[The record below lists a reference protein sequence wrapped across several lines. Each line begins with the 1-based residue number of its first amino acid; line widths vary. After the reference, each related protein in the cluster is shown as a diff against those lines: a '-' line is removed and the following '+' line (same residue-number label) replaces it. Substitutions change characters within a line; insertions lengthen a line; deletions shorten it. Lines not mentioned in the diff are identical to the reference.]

1 MNKIYNVVYSE
12 EHGTWVVCSELDKRG
27 RKKSSRTSTGKL
39 LASAAIMGA
48 SLASLPAQASTCG
61 DGSTVASGGS
71 CDMGV
76 YTATVND
83 RKVGQAVVDNGD
95 TVTLTTPDI
104 NNITS
109 FDNGPNNDRPFRTG
123 TLRNLFTDPDI
134 LRQLGELERLN
145 PNQKGETRTVRDPIS
160 GSNQTVNVYNNILGQ
175 SALDIEGVV
184 TTGNDV
190 YVDMRLGTATGN
202 GSKIIASLGDA
213 NATMVDESVAT
224 NRTAMLLSVK
234 DSRLVQAE
242 NGASAEWTSKNRIR
256 FNQGVIASDRLRITQ
271 SLFEPK
277 TVTFMG
283 NTYRLNTVQDL
294 IDYNNNILKPA
305 IGTAGFANPGETQ
318 QAAYDR
324 WFNEA
329 ARRKDYTFDQ
339 ANPITPTA
347 DSQLPVGEVWVLA
360 AKGNGST
367 ATLKNG
373 GQIDHR
379 TAQNM
384 GGGMLA
390 EEGGK
395 AIIEEGANLS
405 GAFNS
410 LTVRGA
416 GSTAENHGV
425 ISGGY
430 YASDNFDTSK
440 NAQAKKND
448 SYVEATTVNATN
460 SGVFKNSGII
470 NVSGFTYPNLN
481 FTNYGIRVNNNATA
495 VNQAGGIINVAVN
508 KAPDNAV
515 HGVRV
520 ENNGTFTT
528 ESDSEIF
535 IGRTAQYDK
544 NAPTTLLGNTS
555 DQVGILVNGNNA
567 VLENNGTITIG
578 KETQGATAVR
588 VSNGNAS
595 TKVNLGTTSVINVSG
610 NATMPAGSQPK
621 QNIGIQAQN
630 SDNAEITNAGTINV
644 NGTNGVGENVVAEA
658 GRTAKITNTATSKIT
673 VEEASTNQVTR
684 NYGIYAEGK
693 GTGKADVVADGTLTL
708 KGDNVIGAHARGN
721 STMDVNAGMKTVFD
735 NSTNAKNQIAYHIN
749 GGNAVANV
757 AALTNSNDITTENS
771 TMFRADA
778 GGTVNA
784 TDLNVTAS
792 GKDAVIL
799 ASDGADASGKASAIN
814 VNNGTYNL
822 TGNGSSVALVSGGAT
837 ASLKGTAN
845 IADSATGATIGTADG
860 KNHGLNN
867 QVVAGSSPNDKT
879 KLVSE
884 LNTTTNAAAV
894 TGYTA
899 QNSGTVEYAGS
910 LQLNG
915 SNSVAVRTLDNGTAT
930 LNGAT
935 VKANGTALLANGG
948 TNNITVNGGTISGTN
963 NVFNSVAGVNTLKAE
978 NGAVLNG
985 TMAVAA
991 GTSNVSLNNATWNN
1005 NGNSTVTT
1013 LNNAGTVAFTAPTT
1027 PAAGNYKNITVNGDY
1042 TGNNGKLVVN
1052 TLWNSDADKDSDHL
1066 IIKGAA
1072 SGKTVVSTPNG
1083 IIGNITK
1090 TTAQQFSSDVVTV
1103 EQPAANA
1110 SGQQVGQPDG
1120 NAIFTGT
1127 ADTTNAGQAQ
1137 LVLKSTAGGKNVY
1150 AWTLYATPAPTPAP
1164 APAPTPAPTPA
1175 PAGHY
1180 IFAPGVSAY
1189 TLMPQV
1195 NQEIGYNTLSAT
1207 LHERRGENQIMAWDE
1222 CATCG
1227 DQAKGQTWARLLGRG
1242 LNSDGKERFN
1252 FETKMAG
1259 VQIGHDFAI
1268 RRNDKGG
1275 HNLTGVFAAYTHA
1288 TTDFFDRYRAV
1299 GGVVVNDKFTGE
1311 GKTDAV
1317 SLGVSNTYYAQ
1328 NGSYL
1333 DLVGQVSWL
1342 RNNYK
1347 ARDSVSVKQNGW
1359 GAGLSAEVGRPF
1371 ALGERAENE
1380 GGWMIEPQAQL
1391 MYQYVG
1397 LKNFNDGIRQVE
1409 QNGQH
1414 GLRGRL
1420 GARLA
1425 YNAPNSNLRTNTFYA
1440 VANVWNDFIK
1450 PRNIHIGADSVS
1462 EKRNTTWGELGLGAQ
1477 LPLGKNAYLYG
1488 DARYER
1494 NLGGAKRDGYRG
1506 TVGFK
1511 YTWK

>member
-1 MNKIYNVVYSE
+1 
-12 EHGTWVVCSELDKRG
+12 
-27 RKKSSRTSTGKL
+27 
-39 LASAAIMGA
+39 
-48 SLASLPAQASTCG
+48 
-61 DGSTVASGGS
+61 
-71 CDMGV
+71 
-76 YTATVND
+76 
-83 RKVGQAVVDNGD
+83 
-95 TVTLTTPDI
+95 
-104 NNITS
+104 
-109 FDNGPNNDRPFRTG
+109 
-123 TLRNLFTDPDI
+123 
-134 LRQLGELERLN
+134 
-145 PNQKGETRTVRDPIS
+145 
-160 GSNQTVNVYNNILGQ
+160 
-175 SALDIEGVV
+175 
-184 TTGNDV
+184 
-190 YVDMRLGTATGN
+190 
-202 GSKIIASLGDA
+202 
-213 NATMVDESVAT
+213 
-224 NRTAMLLSVK
+224 
-234 DSRLVQAE
+234 
-242 NGASAEWTSKNRIR
+242 
-256 FNQGVIASDRLRITQ
+256 
-271 SLFEPK
+271 
-277 TVTFMG
+277 
-283 NTYRLNTVQDL
+283 
-294 IDYNNNILKPA
+294 
-305 IGTAGFANPGETQ
+305 
-318 QAAYDR
+318 
-324 WFNEA
+324 
-329 ARRKDYTFDQ
+329 
-339 ANPITPTA
+339 
-347 DSQLPVGEVWVLA
+347 
-360 AKGNGST
+360 
-367 ATLKNG
+367 
-373 GQIDHR
+373 
-379 TAQNM
+379 
-384 GGGMLA
+384 
-390 EEGGK
+390 
-395 AIIEEGANLS
+395 
-405 GAFNS
+405 
-410 LTVRGA
+410 
-416 GSTAENHGV
+416 
-425 ISGGY
+425 
-430 YASDNFDTSK
+430 
-440 NAQAKKND
+440 
-448 SYVEATTVNATN
+448 
-460 SGVFKNSGII
+460 
-470 NVSGFTYPNLN
+470 
-481 FTNYGIRVNNNATA
+481 
-495 VNQAGGIINVAVN
+495 
-508 KAPDNAV
+508 
-515 HGVRV
+515 
-520 ENNGTFTT
+520 
-528 ESDSEIF
+528 
-535 IGRTAQYDK
+535 
-544 NAPTTLLGNTS
+544 
-555 DQVGILVNGNNA
+555 
-567 VLENNGTITIG
+567 
-578 KETQGATAVR
+578 
-588 VSNGNAS
+588 
-595 TKVNLGTTSVINVSG
+595 
-610 NATMPAGSQPK
+610 
-621 QNIGIQAQN
+621 
-630 SDNAEITNAGTINV
+630 
-644 NGTNGVGENVVAEA
+644 
-658 GRTAKITNTATSKIT
+658 
-673 VEEASTNQVTR
+673 
-684 NYGIYAEGK
+684 
-693 GTGKADVVADGTLTL
+693 
-708 KGDNVIGAHARGN
+708 
-721 STMDVNAGMKTVFD
+721 
-735 NSTNAKNQIAYHIN
+735 
-749 GGNAVANV
+749 
-757 AALTNSNDITTENS
+757 
-771 TMFRADA
+771 MFRADA

-784 TDLNVTAS
+784 TDLTVTAS

-799 ASDGADASGKASAIN
+799 ASDGADAAGKASAVN

-822 TGNGSSVALVSGGAT
+822 TGSGSKVALVSGGAA

-845 IADSATGATIGTADG
+845 VADTATNATIGVADG
-860 KNHGLNN
+860 KTHGLNN
-867 QVVAGSSPNDKT
+867 QAVAGSSPNNKT

-884 LNTTTNAAAV
+884 LNTTTNAAGV
-894 TGYTA
+894 TGYAA
-899 QNSGTVEYAGS
+899 QNSGTVDYSGNLD
-910 LQLNG
+910 LQG
-915 SNSVAVRTLDNGTAT
+915 ANSVAVQTLNNGTAN
-930 LNGAT
+930 LNNAT
-935 VKANGTALLANGG
+935 VKANGDALRANAG
-948 TNNITVNGGTISGTN
+948 NNTINVNGGTVTGTT
-963 NVFNSVAGVNTLKAE
+963 NVFNSVAGTNSLVAT

-985 TMAVAA
+985 VMSLAA
-991 GTSNVSLNNATWNN
+991 GTSSVELANGTTWNN
-1005 NGNSTVTT
+1005 TGNSTVTS
-1013 LNNAGTVAFTAPTT
+1013 LDNAGTVAFATPTI
-1027 PAAGNYKNITVNGDY
+1027 AAVGNYKTITVNGDY

-1066 IIKGAA
+1066 IIKGTA

-1110 SGQQVGQPDG
+1110 AGQQVGQPDG
-1120 NAIFTGT
+1120 NAVFTGT

-1150 AWTLYATPAPTPAP
+1150 AWTLYATPAPAP
-1164 APAPTPAPTPA
+1164 APAP
-1175 PAGHY
+1175 GHY

-1252 FETKMAG
+1252 FETKMGG

-1299 GGVVVNDKFTGE
+1299 GGVVVDDKFTGE

-1391 MYQYVG
+1391 MYQYVD

>member
-61 DGSTVASGGS
+61 NGSTVASGGS

-76 YTATVND
+76 YTAAAND
-83 RKVGQAVVDNGD
+83 NKVGQALVTGGD
-95 TVTLTTPDI
+95 SVTLTSPDI
-104 NNITS
+104 NNITG
-109 FDNGPNNDRPFRTG
+109 NNNDRSIRSG
-123 TLRNLFTDPDI
+123 KLSELFTDPAI
-134 LRQLGELERLN
+134 LAELNQRERLLA
-145 PNQKGETRTVRDPIS
+145 NQKGRTVNVTDPATN
-160 GSNQTVNVYNNILGQ
+160 SNQTVNVYNNVKSISAADVQ
-175 SALDIEGVV
+175 STVS
-184 TTGNDV
+184 TGNDI
-190 YVDMRLGTATGN
+190 YVDMRLGTANGN
-202 GSKIIASLGDA
+202 GSKIIASLGDPA
-213 NATMVDESVAT
+213 ATMADET
-224 NRTAMLLSVK
+224 TTQNTVK
-234 DSRLVQAE
+234 TLIALKNSRLVQAE
-242 NGASAEWTSKNRIR
+242 DGGSAEWVSKNRIYFEETR
-256 FNQGVIASDRLRITQ
+256 VASQEMAIGQ
-271 SLFEPK
+271 VLFKPK
-277 TVTFMG
+277 TVTFNG
-283 NTYRLNTVQDL
+283 ANHVLNTVQDL
-294 IDYNNNILKPA
+294 ADYNNNVLIPA
-305 IGTAGFANPGETQ
+305 IGTPGFANAGETQ

-324 WFNEA
+324 YFNEA
-329 ARRKDYTFDQ
+329 AATESKTFRQ
-339 ANPITPTA
+339 NNPITIHP
-347 DSQLPVGEVWVLA
+347 DSTLPIGERWVLA
-360 AKGNGST
+360 ATGAGST
-367 ATLKNG
+367 ATIKNG
-373 GQIDHR
+373 GQIDVSPGLESS
-379 TAQNM
+379 N

-390 EEGGK
+390 ENGGK
-395 AIIEEGANLS
+395 AVIEEGAQLS
-405 GAFNS
+405 GRFNS
-410 LTVRGA
+410 LTVRDA
-416 GSTAENHGV
+416 GSTAINNGV
-425 ISGGY
+425 ISGGFF
-430 YASDNFDTSK
+430 ASDNYDTT
-440 NAQAKKND
+440 QARQTNKND
-448 SYVEATTVNATN
+448 YYSLSTTINATN
-460 SGVFKNSGII
+460 SGNFENNGII
-470 NVSGFTYPNLN
+470 NLAGYTYQGYSHN
-481 FTNYGIRVNNNATA
+481 NYALRVNNNATA
-495 VNQAGGIINVAVN
+495 TNKAGGIINVAVN
-508 KAPDNAV
+508 SSPNSGIT
-515 HGVRV
+515 GVRV
-520 ENNGTFTT
+520 EQGGTFNS
-528 ESDSEIF
+528 EKDSQIF

-544 NAPTTLLGNTS
+544 NAPTKLIGNAT
-555 DQVGILVNGNNA
+555 DQVGILVNGSNA
-567 VLENNGTITIG
+567 VVNHNGKITIG
-578 KETQGATAVR
+578 EQTQGATAIR
-588 VSNGNAS
+588 VASNSDAS
-595 TKVNLGTTSVINVSG
+595 TAVNLGTDSVINIEGKASG
-610 NATMPAGSQPK
+610 VGGAQPK
-621 QNIGIQAQN
+621 QNVGIQAQN
-630 SDNAEITNAGTINV
+630 SGAAQITNAGTINV
-644 NGTNGVGENVVAEA
+644 IGTNAVGENVVAEA

-673 VEEASTNQVTR
+673 VEEASANLVTR
-684 NYGIYAEGK
+684 NYGIYADGQ

-721 STMDVNAGMKTVFD
+721 STMTVNSGMKAVFD

-757 AALTNSNDITTENS
+757 AALTNSTDITTENS

-784 TDLNVTAS
+784 SDLNVTAS

-860 KNHGLNN
+860 KKHGLNN
-867 QVVAGSSPNDKT
+867 QTVAGSSPNNKT

-884 LNTTTNAAAV
+884 LNTTTNAASV
-894 TGYTA
+894 IGYTA

-915 SNSVAVRTLDNGTAT
+915 SNSTAVRTLDNGTAT

-948 TNNITVNGGTISGTN
+948 TNNITVNGGTVSGTT

-1110 SGQQVGQPDG
+1110 AGQQVGQPDG
-1120 NAIFTGT
+1120 NAVFTGT

-1150 AWTLYATPAPTPAP
+1150 AWTLYA
-1164 APAPTPAPTPA
+1164 TPAPTPA

-1227 DQAKGQTWARLLGRG
+1227 EQAKGQTWARLLGRR

-1252 FETKMAG
+1252 FETKMTG

-1299 GGVVVNDKFTGE
+1299 GGVVVDDKFTGE

>member
-39 LASAAIMGA
+39 LVSAAIMGA
-48 SLASLPAQASTCG
+48 SLASMPAQASTCG

-71 CDMGV
+71 CDMDV
-76 YTATVND
+76 YTAAAND
-83 RKVGQAVVDNGD
+83 NKVGQALVTGGD
-95 TVTLTTPDI
+95 TVTLTSPDI
-104 NNITS
+104 NNITG
-109 FDNGPNNDRPFRTG
+109 NNNDRSIRSG
-123 TLRNLFTDPDI
+123 KLSELFTEPAI
-134 LRQLGELERLN
+134 LAELNQRERLLA
-145 PNQKGETRTVRDPIS
+145 NQKGRTVNVTDPATN
-160 GSNQTVNVYNNILGQ
+160 SNQTVNVYNNVKSISAADVQ
-175 SALDIEGVV
+175 STVS
-184 TTGNDV
+184 TGNDI
-190 YVDMRLGTATGN
+190 YVDMRLGTANGN
-202 GSKIIASLGDA
+202 GSKIITSLGDPA
-213 NATMVDESVAT
+213 ATMADET
-224 NRTAMLLSVK
+224 TTQNTVK
-234 DSRLVQAE
+234 TLIALKNSRLVQAE
-242 NGASAEWTSKNRIR
+242 DGGSADWVSKNRIYFEETR
-256 FNQGVIASDRLRITQ
+256 VASQEMAISQ
-271 SLFEPK
+271 VLFKPK
-277 TVTFMG
+277 TVTFRG
-283 NTYRLNTVQDL
+283 VSHTLNTVEDL
-294 IDYNNNILKPA
+294 ANYNRDVLIPA
-305 IGTAGFANPGETQ
+305 VGTPGFANAGETQ

-324 WFNEA
+324 YFNEA
-329 ARRKDYTFDQ
+329 AATETKVFRQ
-339 ANPITPTA
+339 NNPIAIHP
-347 DSQLPVGEVWVLA
+347 DSTLPIGERWVLA
-360 AKGNGST
+360 ATGAGST
-367 ATLKNG
+367 ATIKNG
-373 GQIDHR
+373 GQIDVSPGLESS
-379 TAQNM
+379 N

-390 EEGGK
+390 ENGGK
-395 AIIEEGANLS
+395 AVIEEGAQLS
-405 GAFNS
+405 GRFNS
-410 LTVRGA
+410 LTVRDA
-416 GSTAENHGV
+416 GSTAINNGV
-425 ISGGY
+425 ISGGFF
-430 YASDNFDTSK
+430 ASDNYDTT
-440 NAQAKKND
+440 QARQTNKND
-448 SYVEATTVNATN
+448 YYSLSTTINATN
-460 SGVFKNSGII
+460 SGNFENNGII
-470 NVSGFTYPNLN
+470 NLAGYTYEGYSHN
-481 FTNYGIRVNNNATA
+481 NYALRVNNNATA
-495 VNQAGGIINVAVN
+495 TNKAGGIINVAVN
-508 KAPDNAV
+508 SSPNSGIT
-515 HGVRV
+515 GVRV
-520 ENNGTFTT
+520 EQGGTFNS
-528 ESDSEIF
+528 EKDSQIF
-535 IGRTAQYDK
+535 IGRAAQYDK
-544 NAPTTLLGNTS
+544 NAPTKLIGNAT
-555 DQVGILVNGNNA
+555 DQVGILVNGSSA
-567 VLENNGTITIG
+567 VVNHNGKITLG
-578 KETQGATAVR
+578 KQTQGATAIR
-588 VSNGNAS
+588 VASNSDSS
-595 TKVNLGTTSVINVSG
+595 TKVNLGTDSVINIEGKASG
-610 NATMPAGSQPK
+610 VGGAQPK
-621 QNIGIQAQN
+621 QNVGIQAQN
-630 SDNAEITNAGTINV
+630 SGAAQITNAGTINV
-644 NGTNGVGENVVAEA
+644 IGTNAVGENVVAEA

-673 VEEASTNQVTR
+673 VEEASANLVTR
-684 NYGIYAEGK
+684 NYGIYADGQ

-721 STMDVNAGMKTVFD
+721 STMTVNAGMKAVFD

-757 AALTNSNDITTENS
+757 AALTNSTDITTENS

-784 TDLNVTAS
+784 TDLTVTAS
-792 GKDAVIL
+792 GKEAVIL
-799 ASDGADASGKASAIN
+799 ASDGADAAGKASAVN

-822 TGNGSSVALVSGGAT
+822 TGSGSKVALVSGGAT

-845 IADSATGATIGTADG
+845 VADTATNATIGVADG

-867 QVVAGSSPNDKT
+867 QAVAGSSPNNKT

-884 LNTTTNAAAV
+884 LNTTTNAAGV

-899 QNSGTVEYAGS
+899 QNSGTVDYSGNLDLKGA
-910 LQLNG
+910 
-915 SNSVAVRTLDNGTAT
+915 NSVAVQTLNNGTAN
-930 LNGAT
+930 LNNAM
-935 VKANGTALLANGG
+935 VKANGDALRANAG
-948 TNNITVNGGTISGTN
+948 NNTINVNGGTVTGTT
-963 NVFNSVAGVNTLKAE
+963 NVFNSVAGTNSLVAT

-985 TMAVAA
+985 VMSLAA
-991 GTSNVSLNNATWNN
+991 GTSSVELANGTTWNN
-1005 NGNSTVTT
+1005 TGNSTVTS
-1013 LNNAGTVAFTAPTT
+1013 LDNAGTVAFATPTT
-1027 PAAGNYKNITVNGDY
+1027 AAVGNYKTITVNGDY

-1072 SGKTVVSTPNG
+1072 SGKTIVSTPNG

-1110 SGQQVGQPDG
+1110 AGQQVGQPDG
-1120 NAIFTGT
+1120 NAVFTGT

-1150 AWTLYATPAPTPAP
+1150 AWTLYATPAPAP
-1164 APAPTPAPTPA
+1164 APAP
-1175 PAGHY
+1175 GHY

-1227 DQAKGQTWARLLGRG
+1227 EQAKGQTWARLLGRR

>member
-1 MNKIYNVVYSE
+1 MNKIYNIVYSE
-12 EHGTWVVCSELDKRG
+12 ERGTWVVCSELERAS
-27 RKKSSRTSTGKL
+27 RKKSSSNSAAKL
-39 LASAAIMGA
+39 LASAAVIGMGVSA
-48 SLASLPAQASTCG
+48 LPAAASTCG
-61 DGSTVASGGS
+61 NGSTVANGGS

-83 RKVGQAVVDNGD
+83 RKIGQTVASGGD
-95 TVTLTTPDI
+95 TVTVTTPDI

-109 FDNGPNNDRPFRTG
+109 TSNDRPFRSG
-123 TLRNLFTDPDI
+123 RLRDLFTDAGI
-134 LRQLGELERLN
+134 LSQLAGLERLN

-175 SALDIEGVV
+175 SALDIEGIV

-190 YVDMRLGTATGN
+190 YVDMRVGTATGS
-202 GSKIIASLGDA
+202 GSKIIASLG
-213 NATMVDESVAT
+213 NATAAMVDNSVAT
-224 NRTAMLLSVK
+224 NRTALPLSVK

-256 FNQGVIASDRLRITQ
+256 FNQGVIASDRLRMTHT
-271 SLFEPK
+271 LFEPK

-283 NTYRLNTVQDL
+283 NSYTLNTVQDL
-294 IDYNNNILKPA
+294 INYNDNVLKPA
-305 IGTAGFANPGETQ
+305 IGTPGFANSGETQ

-373 GQIDHR
+373 GQIDQR

-395 AIIEEGANLS
+395 AVIEQGAILS
-405 GAFNS
+405 GVFNN

-440 NAQAKKND
+440 DSQANKND
-448 SYVEATTVNATN
+448 NYVEATTVDALNGGAFTN
-460 SGVFKNSGII
+460 KGII
-470 NVSGFTYPNLN
+470 NVAGFTYPNLN
-481 FTNYGIRVNNNATA
+481 FTNYGIRVNNATA
-495 VNQAGGIINVAVN
+495 VNQAGGVINVAVN

-515 HGVRV
+515 QGVRE
-520 ENNGTFTT
+520 ENNGTFTA
-528 ESDSEIF
+528 DAGSEIF
-535 IGRTAQYDK
+535 IGRTAQYSSG
-544 NAPTTLLGNTS
+544 APTTLIGNTS
-555 DQVGILVNGNNA
+555 AQVGILVNGNNA
-567 VLENNGTITIG
+567 VLNNNGTITIG

-673 VEEASTNQVTR
+673 VEEASTNYVTR

-757 AALTNSNDITTENS
+757 AALTNSTDITTENS
-771 TMFRADA
+771 TMFHADA

-784 TDLNVTAS
+784 SDLNVTAS

-860 KNHGLNN
+860 KNHGLNK
-867 QVVAGSSPNDKT
+867 QVVAGSTPNDKT

-884 LNTTTNAAAV
+884 LNTTTSAAGV
-894 TGYTA
+894 TGYTT
-899 QNSGTVEYAGS
+899 QNSGTVDYSGNLD
-910 LQLNG
+910 LQG
-915 SNSVAVRTLDNGTAT
+915 ANSVAVQTLNNGTAN
-930 LNGAT
+930 LNNAT
-935 VKANGTALLANGG
+935 VKANGDALRANAGNNTINVKGG
-948 TNNITVNGGTISGTN
+948 TVTGTT
-963 NVFNSVAGVNTLKAE
+963 NVFNSVAGTNSLVAT

-985 TMAVAA
+985 VMSLAA
-991 GTSNVSLNNATWNN
+991 GTSSVELANGTTWNN
-1005 NGNSTVTT
+1005 TGNSTVTS
-1013 LNNAGTVAFTAPTT
+1013 LDNAGTVAFVPPTT
-1027 PAAGNYKNITVNGDY
+1027 AAVGNYKTITVNGDY

-1066 IIKGAA
+1066 IVKGTA
-1072 SGKTVVSTPNG
+1072 SGTTVVSTPNG
-1083 IIGNITK
+1083 IIGNISK
-1090 TTAQQFSSDVVTV
+1090 TNAQQFSSDVVTV
-1103 EQPAANA
+1103 EAPSANA
-1110 SGQQVGQPDG
+1110 PGQQEGQPDG

-1127 ADTTNAGQAQ
+1127 ANTTNAGQAQ

-1150 AWTLYATPAPTPAP
+1150 AWTLFADSNAGPSAYIYAP
-1164 APAPTPAPTPA
+1164 AV
-1175 PAGHY
+1175 AGY
-1180 IFAPGVSAY
+1180 V
-1189 TLMPQV
+1189 LMPQV
-1195 NQEIGYNTLSAT
+1195 NQEVGLHTLGT
-1207 LHERRGENQIMAWDE
+1207 LHERRGENQTLAWDD
-1222 CATCG
+1222 CARCG
-1227 DQAKGQTWARLLGRG
+1227 EQAKDQTWTRLLGSR
-1242 LNSDGKERFN
+1242 LDSDGKERFN
-1252 FETKMAG
+1252 FETKMG
-1259 VQIGHDFAI
+1259 GFQIGHDFAVH
-1268 RRNDKGG
+1268 RNDKGG
-1275 HNLTGVFAAYTHA
+1275 HRLTGGYLAYTRA

-1299 GGVVVNDKFTGE
+1299 NGSISPDHYS
-1311 GKTDAV
+1311 GKGTTDAV
-1317 SLGVSNTYYAQ
+1317 SLGLSNTYYAA
-1328 NGSYL
+1328 NGSYF
-1333 DLVGQVSWL
+1333 DLVGQLSWL
-1342 RNNYK
+1342 RNKYQD
-1347 ARDSVSVKQNGW
+1347 RDSASVKQNGW
-1359 GAGLSAEVGRPF
+1359 GAALSAEVGRPF
-1371 ALGERAENE
+1371 ALGSHADNQ
-1380 GGWMIEPQAQL
+1380 GGWLIEPQAQL
-1391 MYQYVG
+1391 VYQYVG
-1397 LKNFNDGIRQVE
+1397 LKDFNDGIRQVS
-1409 QNGQH
+1409 QDKQH
-1414 GLRGRL
+1414 SLRGRL

-1425 YNAPNSNLRTNTFYA
+1425 YNGPSRSLRTNTFYA
-1440 VANVWNDFIK
+1440 VANVWHDFIQ
-1450 PRNIHIGADSVS
+1450 PHGVDIGEDNVR
-1462 EKRNTTWGELGLGAQ
+1462 EKRNATWGEVGFGAQ
-1477 LPLGKNAYLYG
+1477 LPVSRNAYVYG
-1488 DARYER
+1488 DARYQHNFGSTSR
-1494 NLGGAKRDGYRG
+1494 HGYRG
-1506 TVGFK
+1506 SVGFK

>member
-39 LASAAIMGA
+39 LVSAAIMGA
-48 SLASLPAQASTCG
+48 SLASMPAQASTCG

-76 YTATVND
+76 YSSTVND
-83 RKVGQAVVDNGD
+83 RKVGQTVASGGD
-95 TVTLTTPDI
+95 TVTVTTPDI

-109 FDNGPNNDRPFRTG
+109 TSNDRPFRTG
-123 TLRNLFTDPDI
+123 RLRDLFTDAGI
-134 LRQLGELERLN
+134 LSQLAGLERLN

-175 SALDIEGVV
+175 PALDIEDVV

-190 YVDMRLGTATGN
+190 YVDMRVGTATGN

-213 NATMVDESVAT
+213 TAAMVDNSVAT
-224 NRTAMLLSVK
+224 NRTALFLSVK

-242 NGASAEWTSKNRIR
+242 NGASAEWTSKNRIS
-256 FNQGVIASDRLRITQ
+256 FNQGVIASDRLRKTYT
-271 SLFEPK
+271 LFEPK

-283 NTYRLNTVQDL
+283 NSYTLNTVQDL
-294 IDYNNNILKPA
+294 INYNDNVLKPA
-305 IGTAGFANPGETQ
+305 IGTPGFANSGETQ

-329 ARRKDYTFDQ
+329 ARRKKYTFDQ
-339 ANPITPTA
+339 ANPIIPTP
-347 DSQLPVGEVWVLA
+347 DSQLPVGEVWVMSA
-360 AKGNGST
+360 TGNGST

-379 TAQNM
+379 SVRYM
-384 GGGMLA
+384 GGGILA

-395 AIIEEGANLS
+395 AVIEQGAILS
-405 GAFNS
+405 GVFNS

-440 NAQAKKND
+440 DSQANKNNN
-448 SYVEATTVNATN
+448 YIEATTVDALNGGAFTN
-460 SGVFKNSGII
+460 KGII
-470 NVSGFTYPNLN
+470 NVAGFTYPNLN
-481 FTNYGIRVNNNATA
+481 FTNYGIRVNNATA
-495 VNQAGGIINVAVN
+495 VNQAGGVINVAVN

-515 HGVRV
+515 QGVRV
-520 ENNGTFTT
+520 ENNGTFTA
-528 ESDSEIF
+528 DAGSEIF
-535 IGRTAQYDK
+535 IGRTAQYSSG
-544 NAPTTLLGNTS
+544 APTTLIGNTS

-567 VLENNGTITIG
+567 VLNNNGTITIG

-588 VSNGNAS
+588 VSSGNAS
-595 TKVNLGTTSVINVSG
+595 TKVNLGVTSVINVSG

-673 VEEASTNQVTR
+673 VEEASANLVTR
-684 NYGIYAEGK
+684 NYGIYADGQ

-721 STMDVNAGMKTVFD
+721 STMTVNAGMKAVFD

-757 AALTNSNDITTENS
+757 VALANSTDITTENS

-784 TDLNVTAS
+784 TDLTVTAS

-799 ASDGADASGKASAIN
+799 ASDGADAAGKASAVN

-822 TGNGSSVALVSGGAT
+822 TGSGSKVALVSGGAT

-845 IADSATGATIGTADG
+845 VADTATNATIGVADG

-867 QVVAGSSPNDKT
+867 QAVAGSSPNNKT

-884 LNTTTNAAAV
+884 LNTTTNAAGV

-899 QNSGTVEYAGS
+899 QNSGTVDYSGNLDLKGA
-910 LQLNG
+910 
-915 SNSVAVRTLDNGTAT
+915 NSVAVQTLNNGTAN
-930 LNGAT
+930 LNNAM
-935 VKANGTALLANGG
+935 VKANGDALRANAG
-948 TNNITVNGGTISGTN
+948 NNTINVNGGTVTGTT
-963 NVFNSVAGVNTLKAE
+963 NVFNSVAGTNSLVAT

-985 TMAVAA
+985 VMSLAA
-991 GTSNVSLNNATWNN
+991 GTSSVELANGTTWNN
-1005 NGNSTVTT
+1005 TGNSTVTS
-1013 LNNAGTVAFTAPTT
+1013 LDNAGTVAFATPTT
-1027 PAAGNYKNITVNGDY
+1027 AAVGNYKTITVNGDY

-1072 SGKTVVSTPNG
+1072 SGKTIVSTPNG

-1110 SGQQVGQPDG
+1110 AGQQVGQPDG
-1120 NAIFTGT
+1120 NAVFTGT

-1150 AWTLYATPAPTPAP
+1150 AWTLYATPAPAP
-1164 APAPTPAPTPA
+1164 APAP
-1175 PAGHY
+1175 GHY

-1242 LNSDGKERFN
+1242 LNSEGKERFN
-1252 FETKMAG
+1252 FETKMGG

-1299 GGVVVNDKFTGE
+1299 GGVVVDDKFTGE

-1477 LPLGKNAYLYG
+1477 LPLSKNAYLYG